1 MSLGGVRDEA
11 EIRGHRRTYIGAIP
25 GRIISSIRQCGSM
38 DPVFLLDEVDK
49 LNADLRGDPA
59 SALLEALDPEQN
71 NTFTDHYMDVPFDLS
86 KTFFITTANTAESIP
101 AALLDRMEVIEV
113 PSYTLEEKVQIAK
126 RHLIKKQLAEHGLK
140 KADLKLS
147 EKTLRAIVE
156 GYTREAG
163 VRALERELAAI
174 CRKVAMEIIEAGEG
188 ERPNKTIGPERL
200 AEYLGP
206 ARYLTGAL
214 VKSPEVGV
222 ANGLAWTGAGGSV
235 MPVEVSVMPG
245 KGKVD
250 LTGRLGDIMKESAR
264 IALSYVR
271 SQSRALGIDSEF
283 YLTNDLHIHVPEG
296 AVPKDG
302 PSAGVAIMCAM
313 VSALTGRPARQD
325 IAMTGE
331 VTLRGRVLSIGG
343 VKEKLLAAYRTGV
356 RIVLLPKDN
365 EKDLED
371 IPPDVRARLD
381 IRLIDRID
389 QALDAALIV
398 NRADR
403 RLYAG

>member
-1 MSLGGVRDEA
+1 VRDEA

-25 GRIISSIRQCGSM
+25 GRIISSVRQCGSLN
-38 DPVFLLDEVDK
+38 PVFLLDEVDK
-49 LNADLRGDPA
+49 INADFRGDPA

-71 NTFTDHYMDVPFDLS
+71 CTFTDHYLDVPFDLS
-86 KTFFITTANTAESIP
+86 KTFFITTANTADSIP
-101 AALLDRMEVIEV
+101 AALLDRMEIIEV

-126 RHLIKKQLAEHGLK
+126 RHLLKKQLAEHGLK
-140 KADLKLS
+140 RSDLKLN
-147 EKTLRAIVE
+147 EKVLRAIIE

-163 VRALERELAAI
+163 VRALEREIAAI
-174 CRKVAMEIIEAGEG
+174 CRKAAMEIVESGEG
-188 ERPNKTIGPERL
+188 DRPSRIIGL
-200 AEYLGP
+200 AGIAEYLGP
-206 ARYLTGAL
+206 PRYLTGAL
-214 VKSPEVGV
+214 IKSPEVGV
-222 ANGLAWTGAGGSV
+222 VNGLAWTGAGGSV

-271 SQSRALGIDSEF
+271 SQSRALEIDSEF
-283 YLTNDLHIHVPEG
+283 YLSNDLHIHVPEG

-313 VSALTGRPARQD
+313 VSALTERPARQD

-331 VTLRGRVLSIGG
+331 VTLRGRVLSVGG
-343 VKEKLLAAYRTGV
+343 VKEKLLAAYRMGV
-356 RIVLLPKDN
+356 GTVLLPKDN

-371 IPPDVRARLD
+371 IPADVRAKLD

-389 QALDAALIV
+389 QALDAAILID
-398 NRADR
+398 RADR